1 MKAACTFMERWR
13 RRNAPNGS
21 KRSIRVFSCSSSS
34 ASNCTGKHI
43 KWMRRACSPSS
54 AIKVSYRFSRKV
66 LKCFTHRVL
75 NMCCGKLT
83 PTSEIRK
90 TSDDSLSRFHIC
102 RPQPVCFARSCQ
114 YRLRAMVLHNDFAG
128 AGPEVGTHQASR
140 ASDPAIRAL
149 VSCYEFDEKLL
160 DAPAMQVMHIAGP
173 TVNWLDFV
181 VRNRRG
187 AVLHNYD
194 LVMRPVANDKL
205 YATIQLYEQGILSA
219 SAAID
224 QLQGHVLFDQ
234 LSFPTKK
241 ACEHLVFSDAMEV
254 TE

>member
-1 MKAACTFMERWR
+1 MILYHGSIFAV
-13 RRNAPNGS
+13 RNP
-21 KRSIRVFSCSSSS
+21 S
-34 ASNCTGKHI
+34 ALRGRANTDYGRGFYTTTSQEQARKWALI
-43 KWMRRACSPSS
+43 K
-54 AIKVSYRFSRKV
+54 
-66 LKCFTHRVL
+66 
-75 NMCCGKLT
+75 
-83 PTSEIRK
+83 
-90 TSDDSLSRFHIC
+90 
-102 RPQPVCFARSCQ
+102 Q
-114 YRLRAMVLHNDFAG
+114 
-128 AGPEVGTHQASR
+128 SR

-160 DAPAMQVMHIAGP
+160 DAPAMQVMHFAGP

-181 VRNRRG
+181 VSNRRG

-194 LVMRPVANDKL
+194 LVMGPVANDKL

-224 QLQGHVLFDQ
+224 QLQDHVLFDQ
-234 LSFPTKK
+234 LSFHTKK